1 MGEDEVTLQLRT
13 KLNVLPEWHKYFC
26 IYHSLVIKE
35 NCTTTTIAV
44 AIISNWWHHYWKLIA
59 SQIIEFSGH

>member
-44 AIISNWWHHYWKLIA
+44 AIISNW
-59 SQIIEFSGH
+59 